1 MGKLAS
7 GLSSIYSRYFL
18 FGVLF
23 VLAFVTALI
32 ETAAGLKILKHEY
45 LEMISKSQPS
55 AGGFI
60 DLAGKA
66 SHDRLEIM
74 LKF

>member
-1 MGKLAS
+1 MFCLFWL
-7 GLSSIYSRYFL
+7 LSLLS
-18 FGVLF
+18 
-23 VLAFVTALI
+23 LI
-32 ETAAGLKILKHEY
+32 ETAAGFKILKHEY